1 MKPIIG
7 FNRHLEMDWLVQTAS
22 WSANGIHGQALKNKI
37 DTLLASSFDSKVA
50 QDKTRNL
57 LFGIWDSESKSVP
70 KAFHSDACKLLIEHS
85 EINIA
90 IHWGMMLVKYP
101 FFYNIVVQIG
111 RMTKHEGLFV
121 YNQLEQRITESYGD
135 TSTIKRCLQFVV
147 RTLMNLELLS
157 NPKPGMYQLRKSIPI
172 NHDNVASWL
181 TEVSVRA
188 QGNSSKSMSAII
200 NDPAW
205 FPFDINF
212 NENRLSSNIRLNVH
226 HQANDAIIFL
236 EKQTS

>member
-22 WSANGIHGQALKNKI
+22 WSANGIHGLALKNKI
-37 DTLLASSFDSKVA
+37 DSLLAPSFDSKVA

-111 RMTKHEGLFV
+111 RMTKHEGLFI

-135 TSTIKRCLQFVV
+135 TSTIKHCMQFVV
-147 RTLMNLELLS
+147 RTLINLELLS
-157 NPKPGMYQLRKSIPI
+157 NPKSGTYQLRKSIEI
-172 NHDNVASWL
+172 KHDNVIAWL

-212 NENRLSSNIRLNVH
+212 NENRLSSNIRIDVH

-236 EKQTS
+236 

>member
-37 DTLLASSFDSKVA
+37 DSLLAPSFDSKVA

-111 RMTKHEGLFV
+111 RMTKHEGLFI
-121 YNQLEQRITESYGD
+121 YNQLEQRITEIYGD
-135 TSTIKRCLQFVV
+135 TSTIKRCMQFVV
-147 RTLMNLELLS
+147 RTLINLELLS
-157 NPKPGMYQLRKSIPI
+157 NPKSGTYQLRKSIVI
-172 NHDNVASWL
+172 KYDNVIAWL

-212 NENRLSSNIRLNVH
+212 NENRLSSNIRLDVH

-236 EKQTS
+236 

>member
-37 DTLLASSFDSKVA
+37 DSLLAPSFDSKVA

-111 RMTKHEGLFV
+111 RMTKHEGLFI
-121 YNQLEQRITESYGD
+121 YNQLEQRITEIYGD
-135 TSTIKRCLQFVV
+135 TSTIKRCMQFVV
-147 RTLMNLELLS
+147 RTLINLELLS
-157 NPKPGMYQLRKSIPI
+157 NPKSGTYQLRKSIVI
-172 NHDNVASWL
+172 KYDNVIAWL

-200 NDPAW
+200 NDPVW

-212 NENRLSSNIRLNVH
+212 NENRLSSNIRLDVH

-236 EKQTS
+236 

>member
-37 DTLLASSFDSKVA
+37 DSLLAPSFDSKVA

-90 IHWGMMLVKYP
+90 IHWGMMLV
-101 FFYNIVVQIG
+101 
-111 RMTKHEGLFV
+111 REG
-121 YNQLEQRITESYGD
+121 
-135 TSTIKRCLQFVV
+135 
-147 RTLMNLELLS
+147 
-157 NPKPGMYQLRKSIPI
+157 
-172 NHDNVASWL
+172 
-181 TEVSVRA
+181 
-188 QGNSSKSMSAII
+188 AI
-200 NDPAW
+200 
-205 FPFDINF
+205 
-212 NENRLSSNIRLNVH
+212 
-226 HQANDAIIFL
+226 
-236 EKQTS
+236 

>member
-37 DTLLASSFDSKVA
+37 DSLLAPSFDSKVA

-57 LFGIWDSESKSVP
+57 LFGIWDSDSKSVP

-111 RMTKHEGLFV
+111 RMTKHEGLFI
-121 YNQLEQRITESYGD
+121 YNQLEQRITEIYGD
-135 TSTIKRCLQFVV
+135 TSTIKRCMQFVV
-147 RTLMNLELLS
+147 RTLINLELLS
-157 NPKPGMYQLRKSIPI
+157 NPKSGTYQLRKSIKI
-172 NHDNVASWL
+172 KHDNVIAWL

-212 NENRLSSNIRLNVH
+212 NENRLSSNIRLDVH

-236 EKQTS
+236 

>member
-22 WSANGIHGQALKNKI
+22 WSANGIHGLALKNKI
-37 DTLLASSFDSKVA
+37 DSLLAPSFDSKVA

-111 RMTKHEGLFV
+111 RMTKHEGLFI
-121 YNQLEQRITESYGD
+121 YNQLEQRITEIYGD
-135 TSTIKRCLQFVV
+135 TSTIKRCMQFVV
-147 RTLMNLELLS
+147 RTLINLELLS
-157 NPKPGMYQLRKSIPI
+157 NPKSGTYQLRKSIVI
-172 NHDNVASWL
+172 KYDNVIAWL

-212 NENRLSSNIRLNVH
+212 NENRLSSNIRLDVH

-236 EKQTS
+236 

>member
-37 DTLLASSFDSKVA
+37 DSLLAPSFDSKVA

-111 RMTKHEGLFV
+111 RMTKHEGLFI
-121 YNQLEQRITESYGD
+121 YNQLEQRITEIYGD
-135 TSTIKRCLQFVV
+135 TSTIKRCMQFVV
-147 RTLMNLELLS
+147 RTLINLELLS
-157 NPKPGMYQLRKSIPI
+157 NPKSGTYQLRKS
-172 NHDNVASWL
+172 L
-181 TEVSVRA
+181 
-188 QGNSSKSMSAII
+188 
-200 NDPAW
+200 
-205 FPFDINF
+205 
-212 NENRLSSNIRLNVH
+212 
-226 HQANDAIIFL
+226 
-236 EKQTS
+236 

>member
-37 DTLLASSFDSKVA
+37 DSLLAPSFDSKVA

-111 RMTKHEGLFV
+111 RMTKHEGLFI
-121 YNQLEQRITESYGD
+121 YNQLEQRITEIYGD
-135 TSTIKRCLQFVV
+135 TSTIKRCMQFVV
-147 RTLMNLELLS
+147 RTLINLELLS
-157 NPKPGMYQLRKSIPI
+157 NPKSGKYQLRKSIVI
-172 NHDNVASWL
+172 KYDNVIAWL

-212 NENRLSSNIRLNVH
+212 NENRLSSNIRLDVH

-236 EKQTS
+236 

>member
-22 WSANGIHGQALKNKI
+22 WSANGIQGQALKNKI
-37 DTLLASSFDSKVA
+37 DILLAPSFDSKVA

-70 KAFHSDACKLLIEHS
+70 KEFHSDACKLLIEHS

-90 IHWGMMLVKYP
+90 VHWGMMLVKYP

-111 RMTKHEGLFV
+111 RMTKHEDLFV
-121 YNQLEQRITESYGD
+121 YNQLEQRITENYGD

-157 NPKPGMYQLRKSIPI
+157 NPKSGMYQLRKSIAI
-172 NHDNVASWL
+172 NHDNVIAWL

-212 NENRLSSNIRLNVH
+212 NENRLSSNIRLDVH
-226 HQANDAIIFL
+226 HQANDAIVFL
-236 EKQTS
+236 

>member
-7 FNRHLEMDWLVQTAS
+7 FNRHLEMDWLVQTAF

-37 DTLLASSFDSKVA
+37 DSLLAPSFDSKVA

-111 RMTKHEGLFV
+111 RMTKHEGLFI

-135 TSTIKRCLQFVV
+135 TSTIKHCMQFVV
-147 RTLMNLELLS
+147 RTLINLELLS
-157 NPKPGMYQLRKSIPI
+157 NPKSGTYQLRKSIVI
-172 NHDNVASWL
+172 KYDNVIAWL

-205 FPFDINF
+205 FPFEINF
-212 NENRLSSNIRLNVH
+212 NENKLSSNIRLDVH

-236 EKQTS
+236 

>member
-37 DTLLASSFDSKVA
+37 DTLLAPSFDSKVA

-57 LFGIWDSESKSVP
+57 LFGIWNSESKSVP
-70 KAFHSDACKLLIEHS
+70 QGFHSDACKLLIEYS

-111 RMTKHEGLFV
+111 RMTKHEGLFI
-121 YNQLEQRITESYGD
+121 YNQLEQRITEIYGD
-135 TSTIKRCLQFVV
+135 TSTIKRCMQFVI
-147 RTLMNLELLS
+147 RTLMNLELLF
-157 NPKPGMYQLRKSIPI
+157 NPKSGTYQLRKSILI
-172 NHDNVASWL
+172 NHDSVVAWL

-188 QGNSSKSMSAII
+188 QGNSSKSMSSII

-212 NENRLSSNIRLNVH
+212 NENRISSNIRLDIH
-226 HQANDAIIFL
+226 HQANDTIIFL
-236 EKQTS
+236 

>member
-1 MKPIIG
+1 MKPIVG

-37 DTLLASSFDSKVA
+37 DSLLAPSFDSKVA

-111 RMTKHEGLFV
+111 RMTKHEGLFI

-135 TSTIKRCLQFVV
+135 TSTIKRCMQFVV
-147 RTLMNLELLS
+147 RTLINLELLS
-157 NPKPGMYQLRKSIPI
+157 NPKPGTYQLRKSIVI
-172 NHDNVASWL
+172 KHDKVIAWL

-212 NENRLSSNIRLNVH
+212 NENRLSSNIRLDVH

-236 EKQTS
+236 

>member
-37 DTLLASSFDSKVA
+37 DILLAPSFDSKVA

-57 LFGIWDSESKSVP
+57 LFNIWDSESKSVP

-111 RMTKHEGLFV
+111 RMTKYEGLFI
-121 YNQLEQRITESYGD
+121 YNQLEQRITEIYGD
-135 TSTIKRCLQFVV
+135 TSTIKRCMQFVV
-147 RTLMNLELLS
+147 RTLINLELLS
-157 NPKPGMYQLRKSIPI
+157 NPKSGTYQLRKSIVI
-172 NHDNVASWL
+172 KYDNVIAWL

-188 QGNSSKSMSAII
+188 QRNSSKSMSAII

-212 NENRLSSNIRLNVH
+212 NENRLSSNIRLDVH

-236 EKQTS
+236 